1 MPSGLPLKW
10 EVSFLLVQAE
20 IASLRR
26 QHGRKS
32 LPCCQLRAAIRLN
45 LSVRPLMQL
54 SAHQTDEAQLTQLGL
69 EATALIRAGD
79 LAAAVARFGYALAQ
93 EREPSVALQ
102 EDLADCLAQLGAG
115 ALAPDQPIATI
126 VRYLA
131 ENDSGL
137 FAAVEC

>member
-1 MPSGLPLKW
+1 
-10 EVSFLLVQAE
+10 
-20 IASLRR
+20 
-26 QHGRKS
+26 
-32 LPCCQLRAAIRLN
+32 
-45 LSVRPLMQL
+45 MQL
-54 SAHQTDEAQLTQLGL
+54 SAHQIDEAQLTQLGL

-137 FAAVEC
+137 FAAVECRVPADNGSAVLVELIVTSKGAQKHLCLEQISAAA